1 MSKLLLLMLLVLF
14 AVALARLVAE
24 GEWYLVATLISG
36 LLMARE
42 DIRKLFH
49 EDEHRGQ

>member
-1 MSKLLLLMLLVLF
+1 MSRLLLLMLMVLF
-14 AVALARLVAE
+14 AVALARLVSE

-49 EDEHRGQ
+49 EDDNAQ

>member
-1 MSKLLLLMLLVLF
+1 MSRLLLLMLLVLF

-36 LLMARE
+36 LIMARD
-42 DIRKLFH
+42 DIRKLFR
-49 EDEHRGQ
+49 EDEKKDE